1 MEALFGQTLQVC
13 CNFGPRWPFLGL
25 ASVEVGAEYKE
36 SLTMVKLP
44 IIQDEIR
51 LCWNPFQN
59 MVKLTEIIYE
69 WFANR

>member
-1 MEALFGQTLQVC
+1 M
-13 CNFGPRWPFLGL
+13 
-25 ASVEVGAEYKE
+25 EVGAEYKE

-69 WFANR
+69 WFANSTVQYSTVDPLK

>member
-1 MEALFGQTLQVC
+1 M
-13 CNFGPRWPFLGL
+13 
-25 ASVEVGAEYKE
+25 EVGAEYKE

-69 WFANR
+69 WFANSTVQYST

>member
-1 MEALFGQTLQVC
+1 M
-13 CNFGPRWPFLGL
+13 
-25 ASVEVGAEYKE
+25 EVGAEYKE

-69 WFANR
+69 WFANSTVQYSTVHSIYI